1 MSFGT
6 RVRTLRESRSQ
17 SLEELAVSAR
27 IPSATLALIES
38 DQHYP
43 RLYEL
48 ERLLAALQVK
58 FRDLQSP

>member
-6 RVRTLRESRSQ
+6 RVRALREAKCQ

-43 RLYEL
+43 RLHEL
-48 ERLLAALQVK
+48 ERLLQALQVA